1 MPKLPG
7 DLGGF
12 GDLLKHAQ
20 ELQSKL
26 ARVQEDAQRK
36 TVEATAGGGMVT
48 AVVNGK
54 HELVELK
61 IEPAVFESGDRAM
74 LQDLVIAAVN
84 EAVRRAQEMMAKEM
98 SDLTGGIKI
107 PGFGG

>member
-1 MPKLPG
+1 MAKLPEG
-7 DLGGF
+7 LGGF

-20 ELQSKL
+20 DLQSKL
-26 ARVQEDAQRK
+26 ARLQEEAERR
-36 TVEATAGGGMVT
+36 TVEATSGGGMVT

-54 HELVELK
+54 HELVELR

-74 LQDLVIAAVN
+74 LQDLVVAAVN
-84 EAVRRAQEMMAKEM
+84 EAIRRAQEMMAREM
-98 SDLTGGIKI
+98 SELTGGLKI